1 MEKNFEA
8 LLKEFEQ
15 KLEVAESAI
24 KALQEQADKRVDARI
39 REAEVQARIL
49 EAQTNW
55 RPKDWFILSG
65 IVGAIIGFIATLL
78 FFLVLAFSY
87 VPRTTTTTTTTT
99 SLEGVS
105 HKVDTVATDNASN
118 TTEANFTIE

>member
-1 MEKNFEA
+1 MEKTFEA
-8 LLKEFEQ
+8 LLKELEQ

-49 EAQTNW
+49 EAQTKW

-87 VPRTTTTTTTTT
+87 VPRTTTTTT